1 MKKFESY
8 INLIDIDSKQKD
20 LIYSNILL
28 RKKNINV
35 VLEVLKIKLDEKTQN
50 DEVEL

>member
-1 MKKFESY
+1 MENYLDLVDDYLREK
-8 INLIDIDSKQKD
+8 ND

-50 DEVEL
+50 DKVEL

>member
-1 MKKFESY
+1 MENYLDLVDDYLREK
-8 INLIDIDSKQKD
+8 ND

-28 RKKNINV
+28 RKKNVNV

>member
-1 MKKFESY
+1 MENYLDLVDDYLREK
-8 INLIDIDSKQKD
+8 ND

-50 DEVEL
+50 EKVEL